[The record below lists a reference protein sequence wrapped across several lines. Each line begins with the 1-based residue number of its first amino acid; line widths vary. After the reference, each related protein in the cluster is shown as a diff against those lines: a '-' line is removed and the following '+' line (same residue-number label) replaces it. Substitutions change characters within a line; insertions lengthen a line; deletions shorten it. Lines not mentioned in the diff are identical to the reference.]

1 MDAIGVILDNISDE
15 GERIL
20 IASRE
25 MEKAIDQINNL
36 RELFGSLSI
45 FANLFAALSPTLFA
59 GNFASLLEVA
69 EVLIGTTRPNS

>member
-59 GNFASLLEVA
+59 GFASLLEVA